1 MMGLFKSKE
10 QRRIDRDIEIRKGIS
25 QVKRHIRGL
34 DKSEQDYL
42 KKARRAKQ
50 LGSSQQLAFIKA
62 TLKKT
67 AAQKR
72 LMERQLLNIETAL
85 QIKNQAEAH
94 GQFAKSINA
103 VSGAIAEA
111 FGTTDLAKTQ
121 ADFARAMAQAQSM
134 EERMEIFLDLANETM
149 LGESAS
155 TEELVT
161 DEEIDALIEAEV
173 AQSEGEGIDKAISK
187 GLKEIEKEL
196 GKE

>member
-1 MMGLFKSKE
+1 MGLFKSKE

-25 QVKRHIRGL
+25 QIKRHIRNL
-34 DKSEQDYL
+34 EKSEKDYL

-50 LGSSQQLAFIKA
+50 LSSEQQLSFLKA

-103 VSGAIAEA
+103 VSRSIAEM
-111 FGTTDLAKTQ
+111 FGATDLAKTQ
-121 ADFARAMAQAQSM
+121 ADFAKAMAQAQSM
-134 EERMEIFLDLANETM
+134 EERMEIFLDIANETM
-149 LGESAS
+149 LGEATS
-155 TEELVT
+155 TEELVS
-161 DEEIDALIEAEV
+161 DEEIDALIESEV
-173 AQSEGEGIDKAISK
+173 AQAEGEGIDKAISK

>member
-1 MMGLFKSKE
+1 MGLFKSKE

>member
-1 MMGLFKSKE
+1 MGLFKSKE

-25 QVKRHIRGL
+25 QVKRHVRGL
-34 DKSEQDYL
+34 EKNERDYL

-50 LGSSQQLAFIKA
+50 LGSDQQLSFIKA

-103 VSGAIAEA
+103 ISAAIAEM
-111 FGTTDLAKTQ
+111 FGSTDLAKTQ
-121 ADFARAMAQAQSM
+121 ADFERAMAQAHSM
-134 EERMEIFLDLANETM
+134 EERMEIFLDLANESM
-149 LGESAS
+149 LGEAAS

-173 AQSEGEGIDKAISK
+173 AQTEGKGIDKAISK

>member
-1 MMGLFKSKE
+1 MGLFKSKE

-25 QVKRHIRGL
+25 QIKRHIRKL
-34 DKSEQDYL
+34 EKSEGQYL

-50 LGSSQQLAFIKA
+50 LSSDQQLAFLKA

-67 AAQKR
+67 AAQRR

-94 GQFAKSINA
+94 AQFAKSINA
-103 VSGAIAEA
+103 VSVSIAEM
-111 FGTTDLAKTQ
+111 FGTTDLARTQ

-149 LGESAS
+149 LGETESA
-155 TEELVT
+155 EELVS
-161 DEEIDALIEAEV
+161 DEEIDALIESEV
-173 AQSEGEGIDKAISK
+173 AQAEGEGIDKAISK

>member
-1 MMGLFKSKE
+1 MGLFKSKE

-25 QVKRHIRGL
+25 QIKRQVRTL
-34 DKSEQDYL
+34 EKSEKDYL

-50 LGSSQQLAFIKA
+50 LGSDQQLSFIKG

-67 AAQKR
+67 AVQKR

-85 QIKNQAEAH
+85 QIKSQAEAH
-94 GQFAKSINA
+94 GQFAKSIGA
-103 VSGAIAEA
+103 VSKAIAEA
-111 FGTTDLAKTQ
+111 FGTTDLARTQ
-121 ADFARAMAQAQSM
+121 ADFERAMAQARSM
-134 EERMEIFLDLANETM
+134 EERMEIFLDLAGETM
-149 LGESAS
+149 LGETAS
-155 TEELVT
+155 GEELVT

-173 AQSEGEGIDKAISK
+173 AQSEGKGIDEAISK

>member
-1 MMGLFKSKE
+1 MGLFKSKE

-25 QVKRHIRGL
+25 QVKRHIRQL
-34 DKSEQDYL
+34 EKNEKDYL
-42 KKARRAKQ
+42 KKARRARQ
-50 LGSSQQLAFIKA
+50 LGSDQQLTFLKA

-111 FGTTDLAKTQ
+111 FGATDLAKTQ
-121 ADFARAMAQAQSM
+121 AEFARAMAQAQSM

-149 LGESAS
+149 LGEEAS
-155 TEELVT
+155 SDELVT
-161 DEEIDALIEAEV
+161 DEEIDSLIEAEV

>member
-1 MMGLFKSKE
+1 MGLFKSRE

-25 QVKRHIRGL
+25 QIKRHIRSL
-34 DKSEQDYL
+34 EKNEKDYL
-42 KKARRAKQ
+42 KKARRARQ
-50 LGSSQQLAFIKA
+50 LGSDQQLSFLKA

-111 FGTTDLAKTQ
+111 FGSTDLAKTQ
-121 ADFARAMAQAQSM
+121 AEFARAMAQAQSM

-149 LGESAS
+149 LGEATSA
-155 TEELVT
+155 EELVT
-161 DEEIDALIEAEV
+161 DEEIDSLIEAEV

>member
-1 MMGLFKSKE
+1 MGLFKSKE
-10 QRRIDRDIEIRKGIS
+10 QRRIERDIEIRKGIS
-25 QVKRHIRGL
+25 QIKRHIRSL
-34 DKSEQDYL
+34 EKSEKDYL

-50 LGSSQQLAFIKA
+50 ISSEQQLSFLKS

-94 GQFAKSINA
+94 SQFAKSINA
-103 VSGAIAEA
+103 VSRSIAEM
-111 FGTTDLAKTQ
+111 FGNTDLTQ
-121 ADFARAMAQAQSM
+121 TQGDFERAMAQAQSM

-149 LGESAS
+149 LGETGSS
-155 TEELVT
+155 EELVT
-161 DEEIDALIEAEV
+161 DEEIDALIESEV
-173 AQSEGEGIDKAISK
+173 AESEGKGIDEAISK

>member
-1 MMGLFKSKE
+1 MGLFKSKE

-25 QVKRHIRGL
+25 QVKRHIRSL
-34 DKSEQDYL
+34 EKNEKDYL

-50 LGSSQQLAFIKA
+50 LGSDQQLSFLKA

-111 FGTTDLAKTQ
+111 FGSTDLAKTQ
-121 ADFARAMAQAQSM
+121 AEFARAMAQAQSM

-149 LGESAS
+149 LGEATSA
-155 TEELVT
+155 EELVT
-161 DEEIDALIEAEV
+161 DEEIDSLIEAEV
-173 AQSEGEGIDKAISK
+173 AQTEGEGIDKAISK

>member
-1 MMGLFKSKE
+1 MGLFKSRE

-25 QVKRHIRGL
+25 QIKRHIRGL
-34 DKSEQDYL
+34 EKSEREYI

-50 LGSSQQLAFIKA
+50 LASDQQLSFIKA

-94 GQFAKSINA
+94 GQFAKAINA
-103 VSGAIAEA
+103 VSQSIAEM
-111 FGTTDLAKTQ
+111 FGSTDLARTQ
-121 ADFARAMAQAQSM
+121 ADFQRAMAQAQSL
-134 EERMEIFLDLANETM
+134 EERMELFLDLANEAM
-149 LGESAS
+149 LGETAGS
-155 TEELVT
+155 EELVS
-161 DEEIDALIEAEV
+161 DEEIDALVDAEV
-173 AQSEGEGIDKAISK
+173 AQAEGEGIDEAISK

>member
-1 MMGLFKSKE
+1 MGLFKSKE
-10 QRRIDRDIEIRKGIS
+10 QRRIDRDIEVRKGLS
-25 QVKRHIRGL
+25 QIKRHIRKL
-34 DKSEQDYL
+34 EKSEGQYL

-50 LGSSQQLAFIKA
+50 LSSDQQLSFLKA

-67 AAQKR
+67 AAQRR

-94 GQFAKSINA
+94 AQFAKSINA
-103 VSGAIAEA
+103 VSVSIAEM

-121 ADFARAMAQAQSM
+121 TDFARAMAQAQSM

-149 LGESAS
+149 LGETESA
-155 TEELVT
+155 EELVS

-173 AQSEGEGIDKAISK
+173 AQAEGEGIDKAISK